1 MNQTLIECYLMRLP
15 KPVID
20 GPLED
25 YLKRECTYESA
36 QSNIT
41 KHKERIG
48 NPQKKTERTGI

>member
-1 MNQTLIECYLMRLP
+1 MNQKLIESLLMRFNP
-15 KPVID
+15 IIVPPV
-20 GPLED
+20 ED
-25 YLKRECTYESA
+25 YLLKRECTYESA